1 MIDAINRFL
10 DVNVLCM
17 LIAFTIPMPMIANN
31 IAVGLFLLGVI
42 RTLKKENFKNFN
54 LQTFLVLSSLF
65 FLYVFGLFYSE
76 NMSKAFYDLEKNA
89 ALLLFP
95 LFLILYKKK
104 LNLRFIL
111 LGLVASIT
119 LISVLCLFFISFEC
133 YKNGFSTSTLWKITN
148 QPLSHKVGLT
158 PVYQSMYIFLACI
171 SVLTLDKLNKKI
183 VLFVILINSIV
194 ILFLAS
200 RVVLAIYIVT
210 ITVLIIRFFKDV
222 SPKKRLVSGLLIVF
236 VFGAVIYT
244 NPVLKWR
251 FSSVFANYS
260 SDGNL
265 PETKEKGVRLRS
277 QLWSSCIQVIKDNP
291 IIGVGS
297 GDYVDALL
305 TVYKEKKF
313 RIPYRRILKTHNQYL
328 TYTATF
334 GVLGLT
340 VFLFHLFWLFR
351 LFFKHKSL
359 LSLLYLSSV
368 VIVCITE
375 SFLYGNSGIIF
386 YAFFSNLLAINLINE
401 Y

>member
-1 MIDAINRFL
+1 MIDAINRFF

-31 IAVGLFLLGVI
+31 IAIGLFVLGVI

-76 NMSKAFYDLEKNA
+76 NMPKAFYDLEKNA
-89 ALLLFP
+89 SILLLP
-95 LFLILYKKK
+95 LFLLLYGKK

-111 LGLVASIT
+111 LGLVAAIT
-119 LISVLCLFFISFEC
+119 LLSLLCLFFICFEFH
-133 YKNGFSTSTLWKITN
+133 KNGISTSTLWKITN

-171 SVLTLDKLNKKI
+171 SVLLLDKLNRKV
-183 VLFVILINSIV
+183 VLLVLIINSII

-200 RVVLAIYIVT
+200 RTVLAIYILT
-210 ITVLIIRFFKDV
+210 ITVLIVRFFKDV
-222 SPKKRLVSGLLIVF
+222 SLKKKMLSGLLVVF
-236 VFGAVIYT
+236 VFGSLIYT

-251 FSSVFANYS
+251 FSSVFTHFS
-260 SDGNL
+260 GNNH
-265 PETKEKGVRLRS
+265 PTENQEKGVRLRS

-291 IIGVGS
+291 IFGVGS

-305 TVYKEKKF
+305 AVYKEKKF
-313 RIPYRRILKTHNQYL
+313 RIPYRRVLKTHNQYL

-334 GVLGLT
+334 GVLGLSL
-340 VFLFHLFWLFR
+340 FLFNLFWLFR

-359 LSLLYLSSV
+359 LSLLFLSSIA
-368 VIVCITE
+368 IVCITE

-401 Y
+401 